1 MGWVL
6 VGIFVILIIEVLS
19 QIFGFFYIGFSMNK
33 YMILALIVLAVAA
46 FYAWISSL
54 SYNDY
59 IIKEKIVKNI
69 KRLFSSD
76 QGGSAK
82 SGEVVH
88 THNSINLSEITLE
101 NLVAELQSTLT
112 SPRPLIFKGWG
123 NKRLELDIQRVRLL
137 NDYIEALAETGQSF
151 IRLQADAIVS
161 YEKIQSLAHI
171 ELNELRARVRK
182 SALDLMLIEDQYQLE
197 VTRIRTQTARLEL
210 ELQQLNNQLGFEQDR
225 HNMDMLERKYLI
237 ENNKDR
243 FTLEMMIK
251 EAEVY
256 CLKLKTQSD
265 VSVRDKIGDLFD
277 KIIRELNIGNI
288 TPTQALI
295 LTSLFGKGGAIQ
307 DFESEKRILDQMIEK
322 AKQETE
328 IKRQEAKEKFLENE
342 HKIFKLEL
350 DKRNFDPS

>member
-6 VGIFVILIIEVLS
+6 VLIFVILIIEVLS
-19 QIFGFFYIGFSMNK
+19 QVFGFFYIGFSMNK
-33 YMILALIVLAVAA
+33 YMILALLAAGVAA
-46 FYAWISSL
+46 FYAWISSQ
-54 SYNDY
+54 SYDDY
-59 IIKEKIVKNI
+59 KIKEKIVKNI
-69 KRLFSSD
+69 KWLFASE
-76 QGGSAK
+76 QGGSGK
-82 SGEVVH
+82 EI
-88 THNSINLSEITLE
+88 THSHDSINLSDITLE

-112 SPRPLIFKGWG
+112 APRPLIFKGWG
-123 NKRLELDIQRVRLL
+123 NKRLKLDVERVRLF
-137 NDYIEALAETGQSF
+137 NDYIKAVAETGQSF

-171 ELNELRARVRK
+171 ELNELRASVRK
-182 SALDLMLIEDQYQLE
+182 SALDLLLIEDQYQLE

-210 ELQQLNNQLGFEQDR
+210 ELKQLNNQLGYEQDR
-225 HNMDMLERKYLI
+225 HKMDMLERKYLI
-237 ENNKDR
+237 DNSKDR

-256 CLKLKTQSD
+256 CLKLKTKSD
-265 VSVRDKIGDLFD
+265 VSVRDKIGDLFE

-295 LTSLFGKGGAIQ
+295 LTSLFGKGGTIQ

-328 IKRQEAKEKFLENE
+328 IKRQEAKEKFLDNE
-342 HKIFKLEL
+342 HKIFKLEM
-350 DKRNFDPS
+350 DKRNFDPD